1 MQSSCEMVRS
11 TSTGKDV
18 SSTLLGSAP
27 LLGCASRL
35 EHAGYLSGS
44 PAHKGEREVQGK
56 MQQLHMRQCT
66 SGLVWRY
73 AHVAGTSHHG
83 RRRQAASTQAGLT

>member
-1 MQSSCEMVRS
+1 MLWRGSWQREGRLTAVQSSCEMVRS

-56 MQQLHMRQCT
+56 KH
-66 SGLVWRY
+66 S
-73 AHVAGTSHHG
+73 
-83 RRRQAASTQAGLT
+83 